1 METAILILI
10 CLCAALLIA
19 VLALLLRPGND
30 RLRQD
35 LANSQAQLRQEITR
49 NVQTSVS
56 ALGGMIGDN
65 QRQAAEQQERRWW
78 KAQS

>member
-35 LANSQAQLRQEITR
+35 LAMTFADLTDNITDA
-49 NVQTSVS
+49 VIITD
-56 ALGGMIGDN
+56 GT
-65 QRQAAEQQERRWW
+65 
-78 KAQS
+78 KK